1 MCGYVQNSRAAT
13 SILINPNQ
21 DHGERTVTIAISKAE
36 RGNGESSSEV
46 SRLIA
51 DVEELLT
58 KVAHVAD
65 QDVTTL
71 RERLRQKISA
81 ARESVSTGTRRA
93 GRMASTATTSTDEY
107 VHQSPWQSIG
117 IAALVGATVGYL
129 LARR

>member
-1 MCGYVQNSRAAT
+1 MT
-13 SILINPNQ
+13 S
-21 DHGERTVTIAISKAE
+21 AISKAE
-36 RGNGESSSEV
+36 RGNGESMSEV
-46 SRLIA
+46 GRLLA

-81 ARESVSTGTRRA
+81 ARESVSTSSRRA
-93 GRMASTATTSTDEY
+93 GRMASAATSATDGF